1 MATVQN
7 KSREAQLYEEIY
19 KNVKMGADSTVDMIG
34 KISDGEL
41 KTELGREL
49 AEYESLAHEAKTA
62 LLDMGETPKEEGFM
76 TRMSAK
82 AGVMMNTMLDS
93 TPSHIAQM
101 VIEGCAMG
109 TSDLIKKVNECERQ
123 GDGEECD
130 KAKALAKRAIQFEE
144 DCAEKMKAYL

>member
-1 MATVQN
+1 MATVKN
-7 KSREAQLYEEIY
+7 KSDEAELYEEIY
-19 KNVKMGADSTVDMIG
+19 KNVKMGAESTTDMIS
-34 KISDGEL
+34 KLPDGEL

-62 LLDMGETPKEEGFM
+62 LFELGETPKEEGFM

-82 AGVMMNTMLDS
+82 AGVMMNTLIDS

-109 TSDLIKKVNECERQ
+109 TSGLIKKLNACQRQ
-123 GDGEECD
+123 SD
-130 KAKALAKRAIQFEE
+130 KENCGKAQKLAERAIAFEE
-144 DCAEKMKAYL
+144 DCAEKMKSYL

>member
-1 MATVQN
+1 MATEQN

-19 KNVKMGADSTVDMIG
+19 KNVKMGADSTVNLIG
-34 KISDGEL
+34 RLSDGEL

-49 AEYESLAHEAKTA
+49 AEYEELAHEAKTA
-62 LLDMGETPKEEGFM
+62 LFNMGETPREEGFV

-82 AGVMMNTMLDS
+82 MGVMMNTMLDS

-109 TSDLIKKVNECERQ
+109 TSDLIKKVNECESAS
-123 GDGEECD
+123 DGKTCRE
-130 KAKALAKRAIQFEE
+130 AKALANRAVQFEE

>member
-1 MATVQN
+1 MTTAKN
-7 KSREAQLYEEIY
+7 KSREAELYEEVY
-19 KNVKMGADSTVDMIG
+19 KNVKMGAESTVDMMA
-34 KISDGEL
+34 KIADGPL

-49 AEYESLAHEAKTA
+49 GEYEKLASEAKSA
-62 LLDMGETPKEEGFM
+62 LVSMGETPKEEGFF

-82 AGVMMNTMLDS
+82 AGVMMNTMIDN

-109 TSDLIKKVNECERQ
+109 TSGLIKKINDCERA
-123 GDGEECD
+123 DGESC
-130 KAKALAKRAIQFEE
+130 KQAKALADRVVAFEE